1 MKKYYLYAHDGS
13 GNHGCEALV
22 RSTAK
27 LLNVGPDRLTLMSA
41 RPEEDMRYGID
52 QLCRVVKAGT
62 TAKGSKLCRG
72 FIKSYWD
79 LKVKKDH
86 MPMELMGE
94 LWGSG
99 AKSGDIAISIGG
111 DVYCYDVIPELVRM
125 HDIWKLGGLKTVY
138 WGCSIEPELL
148 EKPQIADD
156 IRRFDLITA
165 RETISYEALKK
176 VNPNTVL
183 VSDSAFLLDKVMPA
197 LPPEFVVGNTVGINV
212 SPLIMRYGTAGKL
225 IMKNYEE
232 LIRFILETTDMAVC
246 LIPHVIW
253 DDNDDRIPIQELYRQ
268 FAGTGRVCVFEDH
281 NAMELKG
288 CISRCSFFVG
298 ARTHATIAA
307 YSTGVPTLVVGY
319 SVKSRGIARDLFGT
333 EENYVLSVQN
343 LKKPR
348 DLAEAFFWMQE
359 REKDIR
365 SHLQATIPGYTQR
378 VYDGVKALKKL

>member
-1 MKKYYLYAHDGS
+1 MKKYFLYAHDGS

-27 LLNVGPDRLTLMSA
+27 LLDVGPDRLTLMSA
-41 RPEEDMRYGID
+41 RPEEDERYGIGE
-52 QLCRVVKAGT
+52 LCNIKKSGVRGEGT
-62 TAKGSKLCRG
+62 KLCRG
-72 FIKSYWD
+72 FIKSYYE
-79 LKVKKDH
+79 LKIKKNH
-86 MPMELMGE
+86 HPMELMAE

-99 AKSGDIAISIGG
+99 AKSGDVAVSIGG
-111 DVYCYDVIPELVRM
+111 DVYCYDVISELVHM
-125 HDIWKLGGLKTVY
+125 HDVWKLGGLKTVY

-148 EKPQIADD
+148 EKPQIAND

-176 VNPNTVL
+176 VNPNTIL
-183 VSDSAFLLDKVMPA
+183 VADSAFFLDEVDIT
-197 LPPEFVVGNTVGINV
+197 LPKEFIVGNTVGVNV
-212 SPLIMRYGTAGKL
+212 SPLIMRYGTEGKL

-232 LIRFILETTDMAVC
+232 LIRFVLETTDMAVC

-253 DDNDDRIPIQELYRQ
+253 DDNDDRLPIEELYQ
-268 FAGTGRVCVFEDH
+268 KFAATGRVCELSDH

-288 CISRCSFFVG
+288 CISKCRFFVG

-343 LKKPR
+343 LRRPR
-348 DLAEAFFWMQE
+348 DLADAFSWMQE

-365 SHLQATIPGYTQR
+365 ATLKTVVPEYKKR
-378 VYDGVKALKKL
+378 ALNGVKALKKL